1 MACRMFVTVFICL
14 VFVVL
19 AFGETK
25 SRLEKAETLM
35 TDGKFYE
42 ALFALEPLLTTDKKS
57 ADQEEALWLANA
69 LCKTWVSTDDFY
81 KKWEKEKQ
89 ANNKPEFKYSDGF
102 MGWDK
107 VITLNQWGA
116 KIVYEH
122 FNARAEYAYGF
133 LERLVTRYPKSSWRP
148 AAEYY
153 LIKHG
158 YNEREPV
165 EKSLNA
171 HYDYIKKYAKS
182 GLTEV
187 YMAYLYIAHVNDNL
201 WQALKSL
208 GESEHYIGFTSGN
221 TQKDKADAQRHKAEA
236 LKYYAKFIVSVGG
249 YSYGSGFSDE
259 LRETLKRFED
269 LKQNK
274 ESNEWYI
281 ILD

>member
-1 MACRMFVTVFICL
+1 MCL
-14 VFVVL
+14 VSVVL
-19 AFGETK
+19 AFGETE
-25 SRLEKAETLM
+25 SPLEKAEALM
-35 TDGKFYE
+35 TEGKFYE
-42 ALFALEPLLTTDKKS
+42 ALFALEPLLTAEGKN

-69 LCKTWVSTDDFY
+69 LCRTWVNSNDFY
-81 KKWEKEKQ
+81 ERWEKTKQEK
-89 ANNKPEFKYSDGF
+89 NKPEFMYANGF
-102 MGWDK
+102 MQWDK
-107 VITLNQWGA
+107 VILLNQWHAEIG
-116 KIVYEH
+116 YEH
-122 FNARAEYAYGF
+122 FNARPDYQYGF
-133 LERLVTRYPKSSWRP
+133 LKRLVTLYPESSWRP

-182 GLTEV
+182 GLTEI
-187 YMAYLYIAHVNDNL
+187 YMAYLHIAHVNDNL

-221 TQKDKADAQRHKAEA
+221 TQKDKADAERHKAEA
-236 LKYYAKFIVSVGG
+236 LKYYAKFIVSV
-249 YSYGSGFSDE
+249 SGKEYKGIFSHQY
-259 LRETLKRFED
+259 RETLERYEN

-274 ESNEWYI
+274 EWNSWFI